1 MISIKSQEDIKIM
14 VEGGRILA
22 GIMRELEK
30 KVVPG
35 ITTLE
40 LERVAQALLFNS
52 GVKSAFKGYGSFPAV
67 LCASVNQQIVHG
79 APLGYKLQEGDI
91 LSLDLGIL
99 HKGFYSDMAVTLP
112 VGKISKEAKK
122 LIEVT
127 RQSLYLGIKKA
138 KAGNTFGD
146 IGNAIQR
153 YVEAEG
159 FNVVRNLCGHGIGRV
174 LHEEPEIPN
183 FGERKSGLTIKEDM
197 VFCIEPM
204 VTAGDW
210 KLKKSAD
217 GFGFETQDGSLS
229 CHFEH
234 TVVAVKN
241 GAKILTVI
249 Q

>member
-1 MISIKSQEDIKIM
+1 MISIKSQEDIKM
-14 VEGGRILA
+14 MAEGGKILA

-30 KVVPG
+30 KAAPE

-40 LERVAQALLFNS
+40 LERAAQALLFNS
-52 GVKSAFKGYGSFPAV
+52 GVKPAFKGYGGFPAI
-67 LCASVNQQIVHG
+67 LCTSVNRQIVHG
-79 APLGYKLQEGDI
+79 VPSEYKLREGDI

-99 HKGFYSDMAVTLP
+99 HKGFYSDMAITVP
-112 VGKISKEAKK
+112 VGRISPEAKK

-127 RQSLYLGIKKA
+127 RQSLYFGIKKA
-138 KAGNTFGD
+138 KVGNTFGD

-159 FNVVRNLCGHGIGRV
+159 FNVVRNLCGHGIGRE

-183 FGERKSGLTIKEDM
+183 FGERKSGSAIKEGM

-210 KLKKSAD
+210 KLKGSVDK
-217 GFGFETQDGSLS
+217 FGFETQDRSLS

-234 TVVAVKN
+234 TLVATKS
-241 GAKILTVI
+241 GCKILTS
-249 Q
+249 